1 MEYLLWVLGA
11 FFTIII
17 LGLLMMFIRNWFNSI
32 KEQLRDAIS
41 LLTESVN
48 RLRDEIGKLFERS
61 DTDRKAQSDCMLN
74 AQRTYATKSELR
86 DVDMRLREVEK
97 ARLN

>member
-74 AQRTYATKSELR
+74 AQRTYATKLELR

>member
-61 DTDRKAQSDCMLN
+61 DADRKTQSDCMLN